1 MTVISKQKVSWFFG
15 EVVLIASAGKH
26 SLKRGKVYAI
36 ENIFFITGQSKSL
49 RTGSSCGKVGARVFE
64 QFSNLSSLSLR
75 RNQLE
80 VIFDRLKMMLTQ
92 RNGIYVEAELAR
104 RRWMTGTRDEHTD
117 VSGKPG
123 LGLSCPFASYTKML
137 VSHFKIMTIDTTEMT
152 YRTGVCETCDLRLF
166 LAAKVWPLDL
176 GKTKTEAGIDLYTR
190 VPLTSSHF

>member
-36 ENIFFITGQSKSL
+36 ENIFLSPDSQKVWESEVAVGKS
-49 RTGSSCGKVGARVFE
+49 APE
-64 QFSNLSSLSLR
+64 YFSNSRTCLVFPWDT
-75 RNQLE
+75 NQLE
-80 VIFDRLKMMLTQ
+80 IIFDRLKMMLTQ

-152 YRTGVCETCDLRLF
+152 LRTGVCETCDLRLF

-176 GKTKTEAGIDLYTR
+176 GKTKTEAGIDLFTR
-190 VPLTSSHF
+190 VPLTSSQF